1 MRALRW
7 FRALGFPSVSGQKG
21 RFGVEIGATM
31 HMSPSLFG
39 SLIYYGT

>member
-31 HMSPSLFG
+31 HMSG
-39 SLIYYGT
+39 CQNYGPFLDP